1 MNKAEENKDLW
12 VDQLYSEQRFL
23 EFCNSDP
30 SGTSI
35 HKFEKRIDL
44 KFLEAYYEI
53 KYKKQLSSEQIII
66 VGDYINIK
74 EIIK

>member
-35 HKFEKRIDL
+35 HKFERRIDS
-44 KFLEAYYEI
+44 KFLEACEKDKFI
-53 KYKKQLSSEQIII
+53 LPLFSETVTRKDQ
-66 VGDYINIK
+66 K
-74 EIIK
+74 R